1 MKTPLFYA
9 FEVSLNYVPE
19 SLRFL
24 QAQFHFQSFASL
36 QLEKN
41 VVQRKLIMITFSD
54 LLLEHFEN
62 EIVPVGSGRSRN
74 IHKICRKFFP

>member
-36 QLEKN
+36 QLEN
-41 VVQRKLIMITFSD
+41 DVVQSSD
-54 LLLEHFEN
+54 RPGVTMH
-62 EIVPVGSGRSRN
+62 PAQPD
-74 IHKICRKFFP
+74 K